1 MTEGLTL
8 ANSHDNGWS
17 GETPASSASGGAAS
31 PLVRVA
37 VLGDGKLAD
46 LALPTDLPL
55 REIIPA
61 VRRLVAPASAEETTP
76 DGRRLSLAP
85 LGGAPF
91 SLDATL
97 AAVGIVDGDL
107 LALQP
112 LPAGPAATSVV
123 EDVADAAALAGSR
136 IGPGWNAGLTQRVA
150 RVTAAAFLLLLTAI
164 ASAWW
169 SCGGGGVPA
178 RCALV
183 GVAVA
188 AVAASLAF
196 RSRNAQEASAVPSAA
211 VLLPVVALFPVTAA
225 AAALVPGAFGPAQVL
240 LAAAAATTWAVLCLL
255 GSEHSTA
262 FFTAV
267 AAFGLASGLVSGA
280 QVLWHVSSPASPCL
294 LILFALA
301 LTVAAPAL
309 SVLFARLPLPDL
321 PAPGDPLPTPND
333 DRVLA
338 DLPRRASRAAS
349 LHTGLVAGAT
359 SALVLGVL
367 CLLPTAAGGAGAGN
381 FWRWYV
387 ALAALSATV
396 LRARVPAGAAA
407 KAWLVAAP
415 ALVAALGA
423 GIAARAGEWLWSL
436 VLVGVLG
443 AIAAV
448 WLVVAARP
456 KLADP
461 EGYSL
466 PARRVVNLFA
476 LALDA
481 SLIPVIAYLCGVFQ
495 WVLAG

>member
-8 ANSHDNGWS
+8 TNSHDNGWS
-17 GETPASSASGGAAS
+17 GETPASSASGGVAS

-37 VLGDGKLAD
+37 VLGDSKLAD

-61 VRRLVAPASAEETTP
+61 VRRLVAPASPDETTP
-76 DGRRLSLAP
+76 DGRQLSLAP
-85 LGGAPF
+85 LGGATF

-97 AAVGIVDGDL
+97 DAVGIVDGDL

-136 IGPGWNAGLTQRVA
+136 VGPGWNAGLTQCVA
-150 RVTAAAFLLLLTAI
+150 RVTAAVFLLLFTVV

-169 SCGGGGVPA
+169 SHGGGVPA

-188 AVAASLAF
+188 AVAASLVF
-196 RSRNAQEASAVPSAA
+196 RSRHSHEASAVPSAA
-211 VLLPVVALFPVTAA
+211 VLLPIVALFPVTAA
-225 AAALVPGAFGPAQVL
+225 AAALVPGPFGPAQVL
-240 LAAAAATTWAVLCLL
+240 LAAAAATAWAVLCVL
-255 GSEHSTA
+255 GSERSTA

-267 AAFGLASGLVSGA
+267 AAFGLASALVSGA
-280 QVLWHVSSPASPCL
+280 QVLWHVSSPTSPCL
-294 LILFALA
+294 LILFGLA

-309 SVLFARLPLPDL
+309 SVLFSRLPLPDL
-321 PAPGDPLPTPND
+321 PAPGDPLPAPND
-333 DRVLA
+333 NKVLA

-349 LHTGLVAGAT
+349 LHTGLIAGAT
-359 SALVLGVL
+359 SALVLGAL
-367 CLLPTAAGGAGAGN
+367 CLLPTAVGGAGSGN

-407 KAWLVAAP
+407 KAWLVTAP
-415 ALVAALGA
+415 ALVAVLGA
-423 GIAARAGEWLWSL
+423 GTAARAGEWIWSL
-436 VLVGVLG
+436 VLVGTLG

-466 PARRVVNLFA
+466 PARRVVNLLA